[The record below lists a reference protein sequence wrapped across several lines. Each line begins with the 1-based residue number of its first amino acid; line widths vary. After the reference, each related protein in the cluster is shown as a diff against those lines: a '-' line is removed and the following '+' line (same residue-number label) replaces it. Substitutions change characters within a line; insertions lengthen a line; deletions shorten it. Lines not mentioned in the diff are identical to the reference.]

1 MHVFGSY
8 VTGQLPRT
16 HPVVVDTTHDDRAVE
31 GVCLG
36 NNLCTPNFWMYSF
49 KHKKVLR
56 MSDPKHFDTILPFL
70 QPLDVP
76 HRIDLTVA
84 DIEAMH
90 TVAGQDVDFLH
101 PTSNVHTRSRGPLD
115 DAHSSSLVSDPSS
128 SDSGENSRDSGEI
141 QAESLNTT
149 AETRVSDSSLDME
162 LTLQDHRRFKHAKDV
177 PPEAVIQCLKPS
189 MLGQIL
195 VHHKH
200 VLTLP
205 SSFLNEPNDTFGE
218 IKMMTSKAYSI
229 KQFWYVDIE
238 VVIPDAKHLQYQ
250 GRVWQVPI
258 ILVAGMSASIPPN
271 EAKRK
276 QFEAQVS
283 DLRATERVAEAITL
297 LQEREKNF
305 CKKRN

>member
-1 MHVFGSY
+1 
-8 VTGQLPRT
+8 
-16 HPVVVDTTHDDRAVE
+16 
-31 GVCLG
+31 
-36 NNLCTPNFWMYSF
+36 
-49 KHKKVLR
+49 

-76 HRIDLTVA
+76 HRIDLTIA

-115 DAHSSSLVSDPSS
+115 VAHSLSLVSDPSP

-141 QAESLNTT
+141 QAESLNTN
-149 AETRVSDSSLDME
+149 AETRVSDSPLDME

-177 PPEAVIQCLKPS
+177 PPDAVIQFLKPS

-195 VHHKH
+195 VHHQH

-205 SSFLNEPNDTFGE
+205 SSFLNEPNDAFGE
-218 IKMMTSKAYSI
+218 VKMMASKAYSI
-229 KQFWYVDIE
+229 KQFWYVDYE
-238 VVIPDAKHLQYQ
+238 VVIPDAKRLQYQ

-258 ILVAGMSASIPPN
+258 IRGN
-271 EAKRK
+271 AK
-276 QFEAQVS
+276 S
-283 DLRATERVAEAITL
+283 TDLGIRDG
-297 LQEREKNF
+297 
-305 CKKRN
+305 